1 MNSAQY
7 IDTQIKSFF
16 SPISIDGNKDA
27 MSKYH
32 VNKNSAQNHHFSELS
47 SCDYPREWYYQGFQM
62 ENDWVDEMK
71 VVA

>member
-1 MNSAQY
+1 MLN
-7 IDTQIKSFF
+7 TLTLKLSFF
-16 SPISIDGNKDA
+16 FPINIKGNKEA

-32 VNKNSAQNHHFSELS
+32 VNKNSVPNHHFSELS
-47 SCDYPREWYYQGFQM
+47 FCNYPREWYYQGFQM